1 MKKIILTLLL
11 SVILCSLYA
20 QNKAGGNVNS
30 KEPIAYADKEF
41 LTGILDYD
49 SLKNTPAPQNW
60 PEPLNNTFKFTYV
73 TGECRMIP
81 SQFLFDAAKK
91 LGVEKEYNSDQID
104 SEEYPEV
111 TCKLTGILIQKT
123 DDEYLV
129 RAFYEANDII
139 PDTVS
144 NMRNRPWYINNNPKK
159 HLQAIYRPG
168 KGVIKI
174 IDDAYCTWYSSY
186 PAGSSIIDKVYSNF
200 DSISKKI
207 YTHTQLSLGLCE
219 NEEVNVGKL
228 NCNILKKND
237 IKNATHTYSCHSSH
251 LYDYK
256 ENRRPEVFAEFVT
269 FNVLIENKV
278 FDYAIDKMID
288 SNPATSFVESSED
301 DNISFDINLYELSR
315 NIKGLKIINGFA
327 KNENLYKSNNQVKT
341 ISVKAYGSSITKPIF
356 EKTFKLKQ
364 TMDFQFIELNIE
376 NCRRLH
382 IQSIELYKGT
392 KYNDTCIAEFD
403 ILTDDGWLISDK

>member
-60 PEPLNNTFKFTYV
+60 PEPLNNTFKLTYV

-81 SQFLFDAAKK
+81 PQFLFDAAKK

-129 RAFYEANDII
+129 RAFYEADDII

-159 HLQAIYRPG
+159 HFQAIYRPG

-174 IDDAYCTWYSSY
+174 IDDAYSLYTPQGPTPSCIQT
-186 PAGSSIIDKVYSNF
+186 KVYSAF
-200 DSISKKI
+200 DSLSKKKFV
-207 YTHTQLSLGLCE
+207 HTVLSLSVQDEISVGRLHCDIFDKA
-219 NEEVNVGKL
+219 EV
-228 NCNILKKND
+228 
-237 IKNATHTYSCHSSH
+237 KNATHTYSFIYSD
-251 LYDYK
+251 LYDYV
-256 ENRRPEVFAEFVT
+256 ERRRPSTIVYFIAN
-269 FNVLIENKV
+269 NVLIENKV
-278 FDYAIDKMID
+278 FDYTIDKMLD
-288 SNPATSFVESSED
+288 SNPATSYVENSED
-301 DNISFDINLYELSR
+301 NNNYFTVIFPQKNR
-315 NIKGLKIINGFA
+315 NVKGLRIINGFA
-327 KNENLYKSNNQVKT
+327 KNNNLYMANNQIKTIIIEGYQDDVTTPAFVKT
-341 ISVKAYGSSITKPIF
+341 WN
-356 EKTFKLKQ
+356 LKQ
-364 TMDFQFIELNIE
+364 TMDYQIIKFDFPDCECLYIK
-376 NCRRLH
+376 
-382 IQSIELYKGT
+382 STDLYKGT

>member
-1 MKKIILTLLL
+1 MKKIISTLLL

-60 PEPLNNTFKFTYV
+60 PEPLNNNFKFTYV

-81 SQFLFDAAKK
+81 SQYLFDAAKK

-129 RAFYEANDII
+129 RAFYEADDII

-144 NMRNRPWYINNNPKK
+144 KLRNRPWYINNNPKK
-159 HLQAIYRPG
+159 HFQAIYRPG

-186 PAGSSIIDKVYSNF
+186 PAGSSIIDKVYSSF

-207 YTHTQLSLGLCE
+207 YTHTQVSLGCQ
-219 NEEVNVGKL
+219 NEVYISRLHCDLLE
-228 NCNILKKND
+228 KND
-237 IKNATHTYSCHSSH
+237 IKNATHTYNCHSSD
-251 LYDYK
+251 LYDYN
-256 ENRRPEVFAEFVT
+256 ENRRPGIFAELVT
-269 FNVLIENKV
+269 FNVLIEKKV
-278 FDYAIDKMID
+278 FDYTIDKMID
-288 SNPATSFVESSED
+288 LNPATSFVESSED
-301 DNISFDINLYELSR
+301 DNISFDINLYDLSR

-327 KNENLYKSNNQVKT
+327 KNENLYMANNQVKT
-341 ISVKAYGSSITKPIF
+341 IIIEGYQDDITTPAFVKTWN
-356 EKTFKLKQ
+356 LKQ
-364 TMDFQFIELNIE
+364 TMDYQIIKIDFPD
-376 NCRRLH
+376 CRRLH
-382 IQSIELYKGT
+382 IQSTELYKGT

-403 ILTDDGWLISDK
+403 ILTDDGWLISDN

>member
-1 MKKIILTLLL
+1 MKKIISIFLL

-129 RAFYEANDII
+129 RAFYEADDII

-144 NMRNRPWYINNNPKK
+144 NMRDRPWYINNNPKK
-159 HLQAIYRPG
+159 HFQAIYRPG

-174 IDDAYCTWYSSY
+174 IDDAYSLYTPQGPTPSCVQT
-186 PAGSSIIDKVYSNF
+186 KVYSAF
-200 DSISKKI
+200 DSLSKKNFV
-207 YTHTQLSLGLCE
+207 HTVLSLSVQDE
-219 NEEVNVGKL
+219 ISVGRL
-228 NCNILKKND
+228 HCD
-237 IKNATHTYSCHSSH
+237 IFDKADVKNATHTYSFIYSD
-251 LYDYK
+251 LFDYVEK
-256 ENRRPEVFAEFVT
+256 RRPMKTAEFVT
-269 FNVLIENKV
+269 FNALIENKV
-278 FDYAIDKMID
+278 FDYTIDKMLD
-288 SNPATSFVESSED
+288 LNPSTSYVENSD
-301 DNISFDINLYELSR
+301 DNNINFTVVFSNRKR
-315 NIKGLKIINGFA
+315 NIKGLRIINGFA
-327 KNENLYKSNNQVKT
+327 KNNNLYMSNNQVKT
-341 ISVKAYGSSITKPIF
+341 IVIKGYDNASIKPSF
-356 EKTFKLKQ
+356 EKTWNLKQ
-364 TMDFQFIELNIE
+364 TIDYQIIKFDFPDCDQLEIESTEI
-376 NCRRLH
+376 
-382 IQSIELYKGT
+382 YKGT

-403 ILTDDGWLISDK
+403 ILTDEGWLISDN